1 MKGKKAVPLPEVEMP
16 DAGEIPEGWTNVLL
30 GDVCTHPQYG
40 WTTST
45 DHNPD
50 GLKIVRTSDIS
61 SGKIDWSTVPS
72 CVLEPDNIEKYLLK
86 SGDILI
92 SRAGSVGT
100 SYKIQDCPR
109 AVFASYLIRFRALDS
124 IDTDYLEYFLKSRQY
139 WDSIANETIGITIPN
154 VNASKLK
161 NIPIPL
167 PPLAEQQRIV
177 ARVEDLLTHVDAARD
192 RLSRVPLIMKRFRQ
206 AVLAAA
212 CSGRLTEGWRE
223 ENPDV
228 ESGSQL
234 LERLTDSRKKI
245 KKIGKTFEDN
255 TFFEKFPELP
265 ITWTWSTIQQ
275 ISERVTVGHVGPM
288 KNEYRSE
295 GIPFLR
301 CQNVRENYFDA
312 KGLVFISLEF
322 HESLKKSALEPGD
335 LVVVRS
341 GNVGVCCVIPESLT
355 EANCSDLVVV
365 KQPFGIVPKFG
376 AYYVNS
382 LAQQWIDLGTVGI
395 ALSHFNTK
403 SVATLPIPLPP
414 LAEQYEIVRRVG
426 LLFERADAFDQE
438 VVAAGRR
445 CERLTQAVLGK
456 AFAGKL

>member
-1 MKGKKAVPLPEVEMP
+1 MKKQITELLPEVEMHN
-16 DAGEIPEGWTNVLL
+16 AGEIPEGWTKVLL

-40 WTTST
+40 WTTCT

-92 SRAGSVGT
+92 SRAGSVGM

-167 PPLAEQQRIV
+167 PPLSEQRRIV
-177 ARVEDLLTHVDAARD
+177 ARIEALLAQVNAARD
-192 RLSRVPLIMKRFRQ
+192 RLSRVPLIMRRFRQ

-212 CSGRLTEGWRE
+212 CEGRLTEGWRE
-223 ENPDV
+223 DNPEFKSKHCERTNV
-228 ESGSQL
+228 EIPEDWEIPEEWQL
-234 LERLTDSRKKI
+234 LTIDEVCEKIVDCPHSTPKWTQLGKICIRTSEIKPCYLDLSNARFVSEETYRERVQRLEPKEGDIVFSREGTLGQAAIIPKGVDICLGQRIMQLRVGAECSPFFLTYLINSPQIQKI
-245 KKIGKTFEDN
+245 VIELTTGSTSPHVNVGDVK
-255 TFFEKFPELP
+255 KFP
-265 ITWTWSTIQQ
+265 
-275 ISERVTVGHVGPM
+275 V
-288 KNEYRSE
+288 
-295 GIPFLR
+295 
-301 CQNVRENYFDA
+301 
-312 KGLVFISLEF
+312 
-322 HESLKKSALEPGD
+322 
-335 LVVVRS
+335 
-341 GNVGVCCVIPESLT
+341 
-355 EANCSDLVVV
+355 
-365 KQPFGIVPKFG
+365 
-376 AYYVNS
+376 
-382 LAQQWIDLGTVGI
+382 
-395 ALSHFNTK
+395 
-403 SVATLPIPLPP
+403 PLPP
-414 LAEQYEIVRRVG
+414 LAEQQEIVHRVNA
-426 LLFERADAFDQE
+426 LFERADAFDLE
-438 VVAAGRR
+438 VVAASRR